1 MFSSCSSLHFKR
13 RYVDL
18 VIYCFHNGIGNSK
31 LGNGLTPW
39 SRFYFARYD
48 INGFHCAGEQRVRVH
63 TMCVPIADNVAEVIK
78 SADQQCIIGLLA
90 KMGMSE
96 MFFFEKEFTI
106 YN

>member
-1 MFSSCSSLHFKR
+1 
-13 RYVDL
+13 
-18 VIYCFHNGIGNSK
+18 
-31 LGNGLTPW
+31 
-39 SRFYFARYD
+39 
-48 INGFHCAGEQRVRVH
+48 
-63 TMCVPIADNVAEVIK
+63 MCVPIADNVAEVIK